1 MARYAIKQSTFCMGY
16 QLKAGETVEIPDE
29 VAQAVGVAVA
39 EPIGQESTEP
49 KTKMVE
55 GAEDKMIKKAKHK

>member
-1 MARYAIKQSTFCMGY
+1 MGY

-39 EPIGQESTEP
+39 EPVGSSEAKAEP
-49 KTKMVE
+49 EAKMVQ
-55 GAEDKMIKKAKHK
+55 GSEDKMVKKAKQK